1 MLVIVSNPQK
11 KSSDEDLDAVKTEL
25 AIEEG
30 SKIQDFKSEVDLPI
44 LTPISPEK
52 ASPVRLTKKKISKKI
67 KKKFQPS

>member
-11 KSSDEDLDAVKTEL
+11 KSSDEDLEAEKTVL

-30 SKIQDFKSEVDLPI
+30 SKIQDVKSEVDLPI

-52 ASPVRLTKKKISKKI
+52 ASPVRLTKKKFSKKN
-67 KKKFQPS
+67 KKKFQLS